1 MYRSFQAWPHQHQ
14 GGALIGIA
22 GGIGTQG
29 PAQQALITAGAGG
42 QHLHTAEV
50 VDIDDGNVDPEF
62 GRGITTE
69 LLSPGWPQNNGLVI
83 GRCGAGDVVDQRAWS
98 PARR

>member
-1 MYRSFQAWPHQHQ
+1 MYRSFQAWPPQHQ

-42 QHLHTAEV
+42 QHLHAAEV
-50 VDIDDGNVDPEF
+50 VDVDDGNVDPEF
-62 GRGITTE
+62 GRGITAE
-69 LLSPGWPQNNGLVI
+69 LLSQDGPRTMV
-83 GRCGAGDVVDQRAWS
+83 WS
-98 PARR
+98 

>member
-1 MYRSFQAWPHQHQ
+1 MYRSFQVWPHQDQ

-22 GGIGTQG
+22 GWIGTQG

-42 QHLHTAEV
+42 QHLHSAEV
-50 VDIDDGNVDPEF
+50 VDVNDGNVDPEL

-69 LLSPGWPQNNGLVI
+69 LLSP
-83 GRCGAGDVVDQRAWS
+83 
-98 PARR
+98 